1 MKLKRILFF
10 ILITI
15 NCLSLYGQ
23 NTVDIDFF
31 FNSIDNS
38 YSYKITENEYRIQ
51 KIQNEF
57 FRKSLLPKA
66 NLDFSFPYQRS
77 ISDVTQPDGTIKF
90 LERNYLNSNAILNV
104 SQAIPFTGGTI
115 SLSNSLNYSR
125 DFNNNYT
132 NFSSNWVNLSF
143 QQPIN
148 GYNGYKWNKKINHL
162 VKKKDSIEYSKN
174 IIRLKYEIAKA
185 YIDAENAQEKSVLL
199 KENINKFEIL
209 LSEFD
214 EKYKRGRVIKTDVE
228 QIELTLTKLKGY
240 LKANSVEYES
250 LLNQLKRKANIELQ
264 DSVTLKN
271 VEEIDY
277 IIDKEE
283 LIKKMEENGFN
294 IEWKINE
301 LQTDANLEKI
311 KKEGSISLNLQAG
324 IGLNSS
330 ANEFS
335 QLFNTPRQTQ
345 FLTFGIKVPI
355 LDWGISKDKTQIAFI
370 ERENLKYKL
379 EQEKS
384 KNVQVIEEVV
394 NYYWSLKYQIQSLKQ
409 QIELSNKLTNDYY
422 DLMVSGR
429 KTIPEYKNQIYENI
443 NLSVEYEKLKNNLYL
458 LKIKI
463 NEFYLKY

>member
-1 MKLKRILFF
+1 MKFRRIILFIF
-10 ILITI
+10 IANTL
-15 NCLSLYGQ
+15 NLYCQ

-31 FNSIDNS
+31 INNIEKS

-57 FRKSLLPKA
+57 FHKSLLPKA

-90 LERNYLNSNAILNV
+90 LERNYLNSNVILNV

-132 NFSSNWVNLSF
+132 NFSSNWVSLSF

-148 GYNGYKWNKKINHL
+148 GYNGYKWNRKINHL
-162 VKKKDSIEYSKN
+162 IKKKDSIEYSKN

-185 YIDAENAQEKSVLL
+185 YIDAENTQRKSVLL
-199 KENINKFEIL
+199 KENINKFEAL
-209 LSEFD
+209 LNEFD
-214 EKYKRGRVIKTDVE
+214 EKYKHGRAIKTDVE
-228 QIELTLTKLKGY
+228 QIELTLAKLKGY

-250 LLNQLKRKANIELQ
+250 LLNQLKRKANVEFQ
-264 DSVTLKN
+264 DSITLKS
-271 VEEIDY
+271 VEDTDY
-277 IIDKEE
+277 TVDKEE
-283 LIKKMEENGFN
+283 LIKKMEEKGFN

-301 LQTDANLEKI
+301 LQADANLEKI

-345 FLTFGIKVPI
+345 FITLGIKVPI

-370 ERENLKYKL
+370 ERENIKYKL
-379 EQEKS
+379 EQERS
-384 KNVQVIEEVV
+384 KNIQIIEEIV

-409 QIELSNKLTNDYY
+409 QIDLSDKLTNDYY

-443 NLSVEYEKLKNNLYL
+443 NLSIEYEKLKNNLYL
-458 LKIKI
+458 LKLKI
-463 NEFYLKY
+463 DEFYLKY